1 MLRRLAPDTRV
12 VYVGNDPVVVSHA
25 RALLCADPG
34 VRAIEGDLRDPAG
47 ILGDPEL
54 REQIDL
60 REPVADLAVADRW
73 QAESCGVADR
83 R

>member
-34 VRAIEGDLRDPAG
+34 VRAIEGDLAG